1 MRNRDVDELRPGDLK
16 APQSS
21 NPDMVVL
28 DKERVE
34 RLTRAVDK
42 ELTSLDRE
50 IIILY
55 YECDMTTAEITHI
68 TGTSEGNVRKRLS
81 LARAKLR
88 EILNSGT

>member
-1 MRNRDVDELRPGDLK
+1 MRNRNVDELRPGDLV

-21 NPDMVVL
+21 NPDIVLL
-28 DKERVE
+28 DKQNMD
-34 RLTRAVDK
+34 RLNRAIDM
-42 ELTSLDRE
+42 ELTFLDRE

-55 YECDMTTAEITHI
+55 YECDMTTAEIAHI